1 MANQQQS
8 LSTPPARGT
17 RPRNRRQLI
26 IDAAA
31 DLFCAKGYGN
41 VSMSDVADAVAVGP
55 SALYRHFRGKQAL
68 LATVIEDALGSLDD
82 ALKGADDCSD
92 LALVLARVV
101 LAGRTKGVLWRREVR
116 HLTAQDRKK
125 LQRVA
130 RRVGDQLAQH
140 IRRRRPDL
148 EAVQADLLAWCA
160 LGVANSISFHGL
172 SMAEP
177 GFTTLLS
184 ELIAVPL
191 EAGAQLQPA
200 GSGASRGGM
209 AARSRREAILAEAA
223 ALFAEKGFSGVS
235 VDDIGAAV
243 GIAGPSIYNHF
254 TSKAEILAAA
264 MFRGN
269 EWLWMEFN
277 RACADAPDAAEALRR
292 VVLSYQTFAFH
303 NPDIVEVLTT
313 EVSHLPEAENQRAR
327 SAQRAYIDEWVH
339 LVRQLN
345 PNWTITEARIR
356 VQAAQIMINDV
367 VVIPRLRTRPGVE
380 AVLADIAVALL
391 GVPPIATKV
400 VCT

>member
-1 MANQQQS
+1 M
-8 LSTPPARGT
+8 
-17 RPRNRRQLI
+17 
-26 IDAAA
+26 
-31 DLFCAKGYGN
+31 
-41 VSMSDVADAVAVGP
+41 V
-55 SALYRHFRGKQAL
+55 
-68 LATVIEDALGSLDD
+68 
-82 ALKGADDCSD
+82 
-92 LALVLARVV
+92 
-101 LAGRTKGVLWRREVR
+101 
-116 HLTAQDRKK
+116 
-125 LQRVA
+125 
-130 RRVGDQLAQH
+130 
-140 IRRRRPDL
+140 
-148 EAVQADLLAWCA
+148 
-160 LGVANSISFHGL
+160 
-172 SMAEP
+172 
-177 GFTTLLS
+177 
-184 ELIAVPL
+184 
-191 EAGAQLQPA
+191 
-200 GSGASRGGM
+200 
-209 AARSRREAILAEAA
+209 ARSRREAILSEAA